1 MLSDCKF
8 HDSIVGGSTMEWP
21 FGPYE
26 TVMGA
31 ILLLTIPIQRILTR
45 DEPEMRVALSDLLG
59 EIKEKGYK
67 WHISVYLIMYGFK
80 AFIDQHNEAIKPR
93 VGGFTHYIHL
103 SLIHI

>member
-1 MLSDCKF
+1 
-8 HDSIVGGSTMEWP
+8 MEWP

-45 DEPEMRVALSDLLG
+45 DEPEMRVALPELLE

-67 WHISVYLIMYGFK
+67 WHISVYLLI
-80 AFIDQHNEAIKPR
+80 
-93 VGGFTHYIHL
+93 L
-103 SLIHI
+103 SGYFA

>member
-1 MLSDCKF
+1 MFGDCKF
-8 HDSIVGGSTMEWP
+8 LDSIVGGSNMEWP

-45 DEPEMRVALSDLLG
+45 DEPEMRVALSDILG

-67 WHISVYLIMYGFK
+67 WH
-80 AFIDQHNEAIKPR
+80 
-93 VGGFTHYIHL
+93 L

>member
-1 MLSDCKF
+1 MGWGLSNEGGRLLSDCKF

-45 DEPEMRVALSDLLG
+45 DEPEMMVAFSDLLG
-59 EIKEKGYK
+59 AVSY
-67 WHISVYLIMYGFK
+67 
-80 AFIDQHNEAIKPR
+80 
-93 VGGFTHYIHL
+93 THLTLPTKRIV
-103 SLIHI
+103 